1 MVEDKDIPII
11 IAEKTPQKD
20 VVLDPKGFFVI
31 EVIDDMIR
39 VEYYTNVV
47 KNGRIV
53 SGNLQKIFTG
63 VKADAICDTIARH
76 VKGLLPEHY
85 MYLGRELLR
94 AQQALENNTKYIQ
107 DGC

>member
-1 MVEDKDIPII
+1 MVENDIPII
-11 IAEKTPQKD
+11 VAEKTPQKE

-31 EVIDDMIR
+31 EVVDGMIR

-47 KNGRIV
+47 KNSRIV
-53 SGNLQKIFTG
+53 SGKLEKIFTG

-76 VKGLLPEHY
+76 IKDLLPEHY
-85 MYLGRELLR
+85 MYLGRELLK
-94 AQQALENNTKYIQ
+94 AQQALENNRKYIQ